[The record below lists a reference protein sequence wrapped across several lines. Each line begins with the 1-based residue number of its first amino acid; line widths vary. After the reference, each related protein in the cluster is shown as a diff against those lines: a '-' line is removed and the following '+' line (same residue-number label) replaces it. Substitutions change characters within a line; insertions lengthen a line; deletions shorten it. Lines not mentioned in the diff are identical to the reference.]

1 MSKRDKLAVF
11 IIKGKGNLVTSL
23 IIRVLQFF
31 CGFFLRNFSFFW
43 KTKVFL

>member
-1 MSKRDKLAVF
+1 MAYVEKRDSFVF

-31 CGFFLRNFSFFW
+31 ADFFFKKL
-43 KTKVFL
+43 